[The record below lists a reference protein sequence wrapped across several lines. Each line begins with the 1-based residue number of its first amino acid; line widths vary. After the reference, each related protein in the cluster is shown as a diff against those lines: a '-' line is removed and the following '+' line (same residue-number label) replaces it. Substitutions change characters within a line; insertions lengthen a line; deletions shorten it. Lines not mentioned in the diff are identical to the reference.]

1 MNLYCCRIVEQ
12 GWGTEYTTEKDY
24 LWAED
29 EKEARELICKQWQ
42 IRRNKKGLRI
52 EEVSIKRANPIKKI
66 RQVTK
71 TESVW
76 NSFLQRSEI
85 QSYWSDETYHVC
97 SKCGGEVSY
106 AASICRH
113 CGALFK

>member
-1 MNLYCCRIVEQ
+1 MNLYCCRLVED
-12 GWGTEYTTEKDY
+12 GWCVEYTIEKDY
-24 LWAED
+24 LWAND
-29 EKEARELICKQWQ
+29 EKEARDLICKRWQ

-52 EEVSIKRANPIKKI
+52 EEAPVTRANPIKKK
-66 RQVTK
+66 RHVTK
-71 TESVW
+71 KESVW
-76 NSFLQRSEI
+76 NSFMQMNED
-85 QSYWSDETYHVC
+85 QSYWTDETYHVC

>member
-12 GWGTEYTTEKDY
+12 SWCTEYTTEKDY
-24 LWAED
+24 IWALD
-29 EKEARELICKQWQ
+29 EKEAREIICKQWQ

-52 EEVSIKRANPIKKI
+52 EEVQIVRAHPIKKK

-76 NSFLQRSEI
+76 NSFMQRSEL
-85 QSYWSDETYHVC
+85 QSYWTDETYHVC
-97 SKCGGEVSY
+97 SKCGSEVSY
-106 AASICRH
+106 AASICKY

>member
-1 MNLYCCRIVEQ
+1 MNLYCCKIVEQ

-24 LWAED
+24 IWALD
-29 EKEARELICKQWQ
+29 EKEARELICKRWQ

-52 EEVSIKRANPIKKI
+52 EEVQIVRANPIKKK
-66 RQVTK
+66 RRVLK
-71 TESVW
+71 TEYVW
-76 NSFLQRSEI
+76 NSFMQMSEE
-85 QSYWSDETYHVC
+85 QSCWSDETYHIC
-97 SKCGGEVSY
+97 SKCRGEVSY

>member
-1 MNLYCCRIVEQ
+1 MNLYCCKIVEQ

-24 LWAED
+24 IWALD

-52 EEVSIKRANPIKKI
+52 EEVQIVRANPIKKKRRVI
-66 RQVTK
+66 K

-76 NSFLQRSEI
+76 NSFMQMNED

>member
-24 LWAED
+24 IWALD
-29 EKEARELICKQWQ
+29 EKEARDIICKQWQ

-52 EEVSIKRANPIKKI
+52 EEVQIVRADIIKKERSI
-66 RQVTK
+66 IK

-76 NSFLQRSEI
+76 NSFLQISED
-85 QSYWSDETYHVC
+85 QSYCTDETYYAC

>member
-12 GWGTEYTTEKDY
+12 SWCLAYTTEKDY
-24 LWAED
+24 IWARD

-52 EEVSIKRANPIKKI
+52 EEAQIVRADIIKKERSI
-66 RQVTK
+66 IK

-76 NSFLQRSEI
+76 NSFLQINED
-85 QSYWSDETYHVC
+85 QSYCTDETYYAC
-97 SKCGGEVSY
+97 RKCGGEVSY